1 MNIEQQKTHGK
12 KRSSGWPAKRK
23 AWLKKYPR
31 CALCG
36 GKEKITVHHIRPFH
50 LHPELELDDTNFI
63 TLCEGKKVVNCH
75 LVFGHF
81 GNFRTKYNAVVKE
94 AVNFWRPHLMS
105 KEKMT

>member
-1 MNIEQQKTHGK
+1 MSIEQQKTHGIPRAK
-12 KRSSGWPAKRK
+12 EWPKLRGK
-23 AWLKKYPR
+23 WLKHYPR

-50 LHPELELDDTNFI
+50 LHPELELDNTNLI

-81 GNFRTKYNAVVKE
+81 GNFRTKYNANVKE
-94 AVNFWRPHLMS
+94 MVNIWRPRLMS
-105 KEKMT
+105 KKKMA